1 MHRRSQ
7 VVGLQRALRGK
18 FAVAFLLLSLYCC
31 IPFASGQ
38 IPETLTGP
46 GTFIRGV
53 ATIALGPEDSIT
65 VMVDP
70 ITGLVTIEVIAGPVT
85 VTIGEIVAELPTGA
99 VVEIEQNAE
108 TGVVRIVVV
117 SGPDVTVT
125 SAGVTQTIAAGSEIS
140 LLPGQ
145 PPPPPAL
152 SIETA
157 APPSPTVRTPVIGRE
172 VPLSPTR

>member
-1 MHRRSQ
+1 MHSMLG
-7 VVGLQRALRGK
+7 VAGLQRALRGK
-18 FAVAFLLLSLYCC
+18 FAAASLLLGLYCC

-38 IPETLTGP
+38 TPETLAGP
-46 GTFIRGV
+46 GTFVRGV
-53 ATIALGPEDSIT
+53 ATIALDPEDSIT
-65 VMVDP
+65 VVVDP
-70 ITGLVTIEVIAGPVT
+70 VSGLVTIEVIAGPVT
-85 VTIGEIVAELPTGA
+85 VTIGEIVAELPSGA
-99 VVEIEQNAE
+99 VVEIDQNAE

-125 SAGVTQTIAAGSEIS
+125 SAGVTQTIAAGSQTS

-157 APPSPTVRTPVIGRE
+157 APPPPAVSTPVIGRE